1 MCYSGG
7 TGILCAHRLHRQR
20 RKAKREGRQV
30 VTIAVL
36 AKRDE
41 VWSGAN
47 TNDSVKSVIFLN
59 NLFYAH
65 LHCL

>member
-7 TGILCAHRLHRQR
+7 RGILCAHRLHRQR
-20 RKAKREGRQV
+20 RKAKREERQV

-41 VWSGAN
+41 VWPIPIVAKR
-47 TNDSVKSVIFLN
+47 V
-59 NLFYAH
+59 
-65 LHCL
+65 